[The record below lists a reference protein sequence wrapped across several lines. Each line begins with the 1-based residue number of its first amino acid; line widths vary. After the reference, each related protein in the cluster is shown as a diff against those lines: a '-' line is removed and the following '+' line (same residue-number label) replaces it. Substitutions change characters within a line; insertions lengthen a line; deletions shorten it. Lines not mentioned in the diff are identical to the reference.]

1 MKNFKDWVQEQYH
14 EDASFFDLQGMAKA
28 LGDIAKNQAAKA
40 NAPKPPAKLD
50 PKNQLA
56 IDKHVR
62 DPRQK
67 KVLQNLVM
75 GAQ

>member
-1 MKNFKDWVQEQYH
+1 MKNFKDWVQEKYN

-40 NAPKPPAKLD
+40 NAPKPVAQLD
-50 PKNQLA
+50 PKNKLA
-56 IDKHVR
+56 IDKYVR

-67 KVLQNLVM
+67 AALQKLVM